1 MSSTQLETPPAPPKR
16 ITAIEDKPFWD
27 AIDAGEFVLA
37 RCTCGTYYARLQA
50 CPQCGADANVLT
62 WVPASGQGT
71 VRTFVVFDKP
81 YHPYF
86 KDRLPYI
93 VAVVTLKEGPEITT
107 NIVDADVSDVAIGM
121 PVRIIISDRGGQKV
135 HQASARV

>member
-1 MSSTQLETPPAPPKR
+1 
-16 ITAIEDKPFWD
+16 
-27 AIDAGEFVLA
+27 
-37 RCTCGTYYARLQA
+37 
-50 CPQCGADANVLT
+50 
-62 WVPASGQGT
+62 
-71 VRTFVVFDKP
+71 VVFDKP